1 MKKKYFEQDN
11 EEFLNFVSHGIAL
24 IVSFI
29 GLFFLIEKFYLS
41 KKNMS
46 LFAAVIYGISLVLLY
61 AASTFYHLVKDKK
74 TKHLLRIIDHSS
86 IFIFIA
92 GSYSPILLLNIS
104 GKIGWYLFGAQWTL
118 AIIGII
124 FKIFYTGKYEIFFM
138 VLYLVMGWMI
148 ILKWELLVSSVPIPG
163 LNLIILGGLAYS
175 TGVIFYLLD
184 TKYKY
189 FHFIWHI
196 FVIIGSSFHYF
207 TMLIYLA

>member
-1 MKKKYFEQDN
+1 MKKKYFDQDN

-24 IVSFI
+24 IISFI
-29 GLFFLIEKFYLS
+29 GLFFLIEKFYFS
-41 KKNMS
+41 KKKLS

-61 AASTFYHLVKDKK
+61 AASTFYHFVKEKK

-92 GSYSPILLLNIS
+92 GSYTPILLLNIS
-104 GKIGWYLFGAQWTL
+104 GETGWYLFGTQWTL

-124 FKIFYTGKYEIFFM
+124 FKIFYTGKYEMFF
-138 VLYLVMGWMI
+138 VILYLIMGWMI
-148 ILKWELLVSSVPIPG
+148 ILKWELLVSSITVPG

>member
-1 MKKKYFEQDN
+1 MKKKYFDQDN

-24 IVSFI
+24 IISFI
-29 GLFFLIEKFYLS
+29 GLFFLIEKFYFS
-41 KKNMS
+41 KKKLS

-61 AASTFYHLVKDKK
+61 AASTFYHFVKEKK

-92 GSYSPILLLNIS
+92 GSYTPILLLNIS
-104 GKIGWYLFGAQWTL
+104 GETGWYLFGTQWTL

-124 FKIFYTGKYEIFFM
+124 FKIFYTGKYEMFF
-138 VLYLVMGWMI
+138 VILYLIMGWMI
-148 ILKWELLVSSVPIPG
+148 ILKWELLVSSIAVPG

-207 TMLIYLA
+207 TILIYLL

>member
-1 MKKKYFEQDN
+1 MKKKNDHDN

-24 IVSFI
+24 ILSVI

-41 KKNMS
+41 KKNLS
-46 LFAAVIYGISLVLLY
+46 LFAAIIYGISLILLY

-74 TKHLLRIIDHSS
+74 LKHLLRIIDHSS

-124 FKIFYTGKYEIFFM
+124 FKIFYTGKYDIFFV
-138 VLYLVMGWMI
+138 VLYLIMGWMI
-148 ILKWELLVSSVPIPG
+148 ILKWELLVSSVPVPG
-163 LNLIILGGLAYS
+163 LNFIILGGLAYS

-196 FVIIGSSFHYF
+196 FVIIGSSFH
-207 TMLIYLA
+207 

>member
-1 MKKKYFEQDN
+1 MKKKYFDQDN

-24 IVSFI
+24 IISFV
-29 GLFFLIEKFYLS
+29 GLFFLIEKFYFS
-41 KKNMS
+41 KKKLS
-46 LFAAVIYGISLVLLY
+46 LFAAVIYGVSLVLLY

-74 TKHLLRIIDHSS
+74 TKNLLRIIDHSS

-118 AIIGII
+118 AMIGII
-124 FKIFYTGKYEIFFM
+124 FKIFYTGKYEIFFV
-138 VLYLVMGWMI
+138 VLYLIMGWMI
-148 ILKWELLVSSVPIPG
+148 ILKWKLLVSSIPIPG

>member
-1 MKKKYFEQDN
+1 MKKKYFDQDN

-24 IVSFI
+24 IISFI
-29 GLFFLIEKFYLS
+29 GLFFLIEKFYFS
-41 KKNMS
+41 KKKMS

-61 AASTFYHLVKDKK
+61 AASTFYHFVKEKK

-92 GSYSPILLLNIS
+92 GSYTPILLLNIS
-104 GKIGWYLFGAQWTL
+104 GETGWYLFGTQWTL

-124 FKIFYTGKYEIFFM
+124 FKIFYTGKYEMFF
-138 VLYLVMGWMI
+138 VILYLIMGWMI
-148 ILKWELLVSSVPIPG
+148 ILKWELLVSSIAVPG

-207 TMLIYLA
+207 TILIYLL

>member
-1 MKKKYFEQDN
+1 MKKKYFDQDN

-24 IVSFI
+24 IFSVI
-29 GLFFLIEKFYLS
+29 GLYFLIEKFYLS
-41 KKNMS
+41 KKNLS
-46 LFAAVIYGISLVLLY
+46 LFAVVIYGISLILLY
-61 AASTFYHLVKDKK
+61 AASAFYHLIKDKK
-74 TKHLLRIIDHSS
+74 KKHLLRIIDHSC

-124 FKIFYTGKYEIFFM
+124 LKIFYTGKYEILSV
-138 VLYLVMGWMI
+138 VLYLIMGWMI
-148 ILKWELLVSSVPIPG
+148 ILKWELLVSSVPVPG

-184 TKYKY
+184 AKYKY

-196 FVIIGSSFHYF
+196 FVMIGSSFHYF